1 MVRRKVY
8 PYGDALPASP
18 FGHVDMA
25 FGKNVAAGDVGIQ
38 PLTRVIMEPIEEL
51 EIDGV
56 HMVFQNTPGTEAPA
70 EMNTWF
76 PDFNALWLAENLVAG
91 LHNVLTR
98 GVNCFV
104 AGAGS
109 SRPCPR
115 GDVSANHCPKGRSS
129 KPIFFEPRDNIWTTP
144 SCTISSA

>member
-38 PLTRVIMEPIEEL
+38 PPTRVIMEPIEEL

-56 HMVFQNTPGTEAPA
+56 HMVFQNTPA
-70 EMNTWF
+70 
-76 PDFNALWLAENLVAG
+76 
-91 LHNVLTR
+91 R
-98 GVNCFV
+98 KR
-104 AGAGS
+104 
-109 SRPCPR
+109 RP
-115 GDVSANHCPKGRSS
+115 K
-129 KPIFFEPRDNIWTTP
+129 
-144 SCTISSA
+144 